1 VELRSP
7 LHLFGLAWLQILV
20 MLELVRLPN
29 TGLQV
34 TVRGEPLGRQETTF
48 RLQHS
53 EAAGMWRFE

>member
-1 VELRSP
+1 
-7 LHLFGLAWLQILV
+7 